1 MSGQF
6 PDAMKTLPFLALVY
20 AASMPGLWAAPRL
33 FVSTPKLAPESRI
46 ELILDQAAVSDET
59 VGKPDTTKWLKV
71 DPPLPGKIEWKA
83 PNVASFLPDQAPLMG
98 ITYKFSIPEGRKH
111 LDGSPVPGGEIAAVE
126 SLPFQMEGAVVLN
139 RHGGEYSPR
148 NAQWLIT
155 WNDEVDP
162 EMSVPFIWFENRRG
176 GRVPVRTEVAT
187 VGEARAVGL
196 DLESWGQR
204 FDRAQPKPPVVE
216 RAERPAE
223 EAFPH
228 GLIVAPATPLPIGED
243 WKLMIGA
250 GLRNKARTAKID
262 VASSRWVGTI
272 APFTVTGIHART
284 VANSPRQIVVGF
296 NMHLPKDI
304 SEEDLKKAIRV
315 SPVPDDYRVVV
326 NQSQVI
332 LQGDFRDDTWSVRVD
347 GGIMSFDGRTLF
359 EAVSKDVV
367 FKRLE
372 PSLGLPSDEQAQLA
386 AGTRTYR
393 LETVNL
399 KKVKVR
405 ARQLSGAEL
414 VRAFQGYRHY
424 SGNGPDDETIKP
436 VSLIPFELI
445 PGTTAFEREF
455 DLPGGMDMSAEVLL
469 KWDELLPNAPKH
481 ATLFIEATGTLTDG
495 LQHEAGRPSAQ
506 AIVQLTDIGLAW
518 KLTQDEALLYAFS
531 CTTGEALPGV
541 KVEVFGEDA
550 KSLSQVTSDANGL
563 ATVPRKSE
571 ARHLRATLGEDS
583 YITAFDSSLPT
594 VSLWRFPVRYSY
606 EAPAQ
611 ERRRVMMFTDRS
623 LYRPGETMR
632 LKGIVRTQR
641 GNVIAAAGA
650 GKPHLVI
657 TDPTQKELL
666 DQEITLS
673 ANGSFDLTYQV
684 PDQQVGYYTAQLV
697 YKEELAEAEA
707 LNDEDESKYRRI
719 SEASFGF
726 IFRVEEFR
734 RNAFEVEQN
743 IAEPAAAAEDL
754 KVELV
759 ARYYQG
765 QAVASGHVEHYS
777 RVGEVN
783 IYPEN
788 YRDYL
793 FGNHRV
799 EDWRYWYRYFNYRY
813 ETDVDEG
820 RSTAENGEAILDA
833 EGKATFS
840 VALPQGEIPI
850 TREVTVRTEVRDA
863 NNQTLTA
870 TSSATIHPSSVYVGV
885 SRKDR
890 LVRVGDR
897 VPLQVVAITP
907 EGNPCEMD
915 VAVEA
920 TLTREINE
928 QSKTRNDAG
937 AVVIR
942 NDAREEVLSSGTFS
956 IPAGASGNDGATYEL
971 VAAAPGRHFLTLKG
985 KDGNGRPFQT
995 TTTYWVYG
1003 SNEYPWAYEEGM
1015 KIKLVAEKKSYRP
1028 GDVAR
1033 VLVLSPIDG
1042 TALVTV
1048 ERESVLRSYLVEM
1061 KASDP
1066 VIEIPLH
1073 EEDAP
1078 NAFVSVL
1085 VIKGSQDSA
1094 RTFKEPQLRLGYCEL
1109 TVENV
1114 SDRLTVNVAASNSAD
1129 ALSVP
1134 TSGGVIQVASYR
1146 PADEVVLSGT
1156 VTLADGSPAAGAEV
1170 TLYAEDEG
1178 TLAVMGYENPDPMGF
1193 FYDPRNLDVMSGTS
1207 LDHFIAEDPESQ
1219 QFFNKGFFVG
1229 GGGEE
1234 GADLSSLRRK
1244 NFDPCATWAPKLI
1257 ADAQGKFSHSFKVP
1271 DTLTRYR
1278 VLAVATQ
1285 SASRFGSTRTDIVV
1299 NKPLMLEPKAPRF
1312 ANQGDLVTPQV
1323 LVQNASGHRGTWNV
1337 IFNPHAATGS
1347 SVCRAL
1353 GDVMQTVTIENNGS
1367 AVVEFPISIE
1377 MTGEAILEFRAEP
1390 VALDGQTLTPVIA
1403 RKLSDAVETRFPV
1416 AYPMPLLRQ
1425 TKMVRLDEP
1434 GAEHNLR
1441 EHLDANLLAGEG
1453 ELTMEFSRSILLE
1466 AGPSIDF
1473 LLNYP
1478 HGCVEQTTSSLMPWL
1493 AVEPL
1498 RPTVPRLE
1506 KYSEEDV
1513 SKAIQAGANRLL
1525 SMQLPTGG
1533 FAYWPGSRERVD
1545 WASSYAGL
1553 GLILAKEAGAKVPD
1567 EAIELLGND
1576 LISSLRGIA
1585 DIRSASEMEVAT
1597 RSLWILAI
1605 AGRPQEAYHNVLR
1618 EKLENVPPRARR
1630 FLALAI
1636 AQTGG
1641 VNAKAEAAA
1650 ILTNTKPFK
1659 LKDDGWMPWNPD
1671 AALDVLAWSSINPDS
1686 DETTRSLERLFR
1698 DRNPYGEWRTTWMNG
1713 WSLMALANY
1722 AKTESSSARH
1732 TLVNLNTDAGE
1743 DAIELGADSPVATRV
1758 FSTSGLQRVAVKSDS
1773 TAFVRLRLAAK
1784 PKIAPQQPVA
1794 LNGLEITRFYE
1805 RLKSDGTSEPLDRP
1819 AAGDLIRVSLRVTLP
1834 KDDSRYLVVDDPLPS
1849 IFETVNSDFASQAA
1863 ANGGR
1868 TSEDDWNVSHSELRS
1883 DRAVF
1888 YFDHIWRR
1896 GTYTVTYLARCTV
1909 PGEVTAPAAKV
1920 ESMYDPEKFALSASQ
1935 FFRTR

>member
-1 MSGQF
+1 
-6 PDAMKTLPFLALVY
+6 MKTLPLLALVY
-20 AASMPGLWAAPRL
+20 AASIPGLWAAPRL

-46 ELILDQAAVSDET
+46 ELVLDQAAVSDEA
-59 VGKPDTTKWLKV
+59 VGKPDATKWLKV

-111 LDGSPVPGGEIAAVE
+111 LDGTSVPGGEIAAVE

-139 RHGGEYSPR
+139 RHESEYSPR
-148 NAQWLIT
+148 HASWIIT

-162 EMSVPFIWFENRRG
+162 EAAASFIWFENKKG
-176 GRVPVRTEVAT
+176 GRVSVRTAVAKF
-187 VGEARAVGL
+187 GEAQAAGL
-196 DLESWGQR
+196 GNESWGQR
-204 FDRAQPKPPVVE
+204 FDRAQTKPSEEE
-216 RAERPAE
+216 RAARPADE
-223 EAFPH
+223 PFPH
-228 GLIVAPATPLPIGED
+228 GLIVSPSSPLPIGED

-250 GLRNKARTAKID
+250 GLRNKARTAKLD
-262 VASSRWVGTI
+262 VGSSRWVGTI
-272 APFTVTGIHART
+272 APFAVTGIHAQT
-284 VANSPRQIVVGF
+284 VANLPRQIVVGF
-296 NMHLPKDI
+296 NMNLPKDI

-326 NQSQVI
+326 NHSQVS
-332 LQGDFRDDTWSVRVD
+332 LQGDFRDDNWSVRVD

-359 EAVSKDVV
+359 APVSKEVV

-405 ARQLSGAEL
+405 ARQLSGPEL

-424 SGNGPDDETIKP
+424 TGNGPDDDAIKP
-436 VSLIPFELI
+436 VAPLPFELI

-469 KWDELLPNAPKH
+469 KWDELIPNAPKH
-481 ATLFIEATGTLTDG
+481 ATLFIEATGTLTDN
-495 LQHEAGRPSAQ
+495 LEHAAGRPSAQ

-518 KLTQDEALLYAFS
+518 KLTRNEALLYAFS

-563 ATVPRKSE
+563 ATIPRKSE

-583 YITAFDSSLPT
+583 YITAFDSTLPT

-606 EAPAQ
+606 EAPA
-611 ERRRVMMFTDRS
+611 EETRRVMMFTDRS
-623 LYRPGETMR
+623 LYRPGETVR

-641 GNVIAAAGA
+641 GNAIEAAGA
-650 GKPHLVI
+650 GKPHLII
-657 TDPTQKELL
+657 TDPAQKELL
-666 DQEITLS
+666 DQEVTLS

-684 PDQQVGYYTAQLV
+684 PDQQVGYYTAQFV
-697 YKEELAEAEA
+697 YKDELAKAEA
-707 LNDEDESKYRRI
+707 LDDEDESKYRRI
-719 SEASFGF
+719 AEATFEF
-726 IFRVEEFR
+726 NFRVEEFR
-734 RNAFEVEQN
+734 RNAFEVEQK
-743 IAEPAAAAEDL
+743 ISDPVAAAENL
-754 KVELV
+754 KVELA

-765 QAVASGHVEHYS
+765 QAVAGGQAEHYS
-777 RVGEVN
+777 RVSEVN
-783 IYPEN
+783 LYPEN
-788 YRDYL
+788 YRDFL

-813 ETDVDEG
+813 ETDADEG
-820 RSTAENGEAILDA
+820 RSTAENGEAVLDS

-840 VALPQGEIPI
+840 VALPQGEIPM

-870 TSSATIHPSSVYVGV
+870 SSSATVHPSSVYVGV

-897 VPLQVVAITP
+897 VPLQIVAITP
-907 EGNPCEMD
+907 EGNPCEVE

-928 QSKTRNDAG
+928 QSKTRNDEG
-937 AVVIR
+937 AVVTR
-942 NDAREEVLSSGTFS
+942 NDAREEVLSSGTFT
-956 IPAGASGNDGATYEL
+956 IPAGASGKEGATYEL
-971 VAAAPGRHFLTLKG
+971 VATAPGRHFLTLKG
-985 KDGNGRPFQT
+985 RDGNGRPFQT

-1085 VIKGSQDSA
+1085 VIKGSKDSA

-1109 TVENV
+1109 TIENT
-1114 SDRLTVNVAASNSAD
+1114 SDRLAVNVTASNSTD
-1129 ALSVP
+1129 TLSVP
-1134 TSGGVIQVASYR
+1134 SAGGVVQVAAYR
-1146 PADEVVLSGT
+1146 PADEVVLSGS
-1156 VTLADGSPAAGAEV
+1156 VTRADGSPAAGAEI

-1178 TLAVMGYENPDPMGF
+1178 TLAVMGYDNPDPMGF
-1193 FYDPRNLDVMSGTS
+1193 FYDPRNLDVISGTS
-1207 LDHFIAEDPESQ
+1207 LDTFIAEDPESQ

-1229 GGGEE
+1229 DKGGDGDV
-1234 GADLSSLRRK
+1234 AVLLRR
-1244 NFDPCATWAPKLI
+1244 NFDPCATWAPALV

-1278 VLAVATQ
+1278 VLAVATED
-1285 SASRFGSTRTDIVV
+1285 ASRFGTTRTDIVV

-1312 ANQGDLVTPQV
+1312 ANQGDLVTPRV

-1337 IFNPHAATGS
+1337 VFNPHAATGS
-1347 SVCRAL
+1347 AVCRAL
-1353 GDVMQTVTIENNGS
+1353 GELKQTVTLENNSS
-1367 AVVEFPISIE
+1367 AVVEFPISID
-1377 MTGEAILEFRAEP
+1377 MTGEAVLGFRAEP
-1390 VALDGQTLTPVIA
+1390 AAIDGQTLTPVIA

-1416 AYPMPLLRQ
+1416 GYPMPLIRQ

-1434 GAEHNLR
+1434 GAELNLR

-1453 ELTMEFSRSILLE
+1453 ELTLEFSRSILLE

-1473 LLNYP
+1473 LLSYP

-1506 KYSEEDV
+1506 KFSEEDV

-1533 FAYWPGSRERVD
+1533 FAYWPGGRERVD

-1553 GLILAKEAGAKVPD
+1553 GLILAKEAGATVPD
-1567 EAIELLGND
+1567 QSIELLGND
-1576 LISSLRGIA
+1576 LISSLRGVA
-1585 DIRSASEMEVAT
+1585 DIRSSSEMEVAA

-1605 AGRPQEAYHNVLR
+1605 AGRPQEAYHHLLR

-1650 ILTNTKPFK
+1650 ILTSSKPFK
-1659 LKDDGWMPWNPD
+1659 SKDDGWMPWNPD
-1671 AALDVLAWSSINPDS
+1671 AALDVLAWSSINPNS
-1686 DETTRSLERLFR
+1686 NESTRALERLFR
-1698 DRNPYGEWRTTWMNG
+1698 DRSPYGEWRTTWMNG
-1713 WSLMALANY
+1713 WSLIALANY
-1722 AKTESSSARH
+1722 AETESSASRH
-1732 TLVNLNTDAGE
+1732 TLVNLNTDAGA

-1758 FSTSGLQRVAVKSDS
+1758 FPTSGLERVAVKSDS

-1784 PKIAPQQPVA
+1784 PKITPQQPVA
-1794 LNGLEITRFYE
+1794 SNGLEITRFYE

-1819 AAGDLIRVSLRVTLP
+1819 AVGDLIRVSLRVTLP
-1834 KDDSRYLVVDDPLPS
+1834 KDDSRYLVVDDPLPA
-1849 IFETVNSDFASQAA
+1849 IFEAVNSDFASQAA

-1868 TSEDDWNVSHSELRS
+1868 TSENDWNVSHSELRS

-1920 ESMYDPEKFALSASQ
+1920 ESMYDPDKFALSASQ
-1935 FFRTR
+1935 IFRTR